1 MKVTYSFSR
10 GRSPHSPA
18 NVAGIPGERLMI
30 GELSIVS
37 VVVGTAFTLGARRYT
52 QYREAMETVG
62 GVLLIAGFALLGYSL
77 ERMSWLP

>member
-1 MKVTYSFSR
+1 MKVTYSSR
-10 GRSPHSPA
+10 GEVAHSPA

-37 VVVGTAFTLGARRYT
+37 VVVGTAFALGARRYT
-52 QYREAMETVG
+52 QYRETLETVG

-77 ERMSWLP
+77 ERMFSLP

>member
-1 MKVTYSFSR
+1 
-10 GRSPHSPA
+10 
-18 NVAGIPGERLMI
+18 MI

-52 QYREAMETVG
+52 RYREAMETVG

-77 ERMSWLP
+77 ERMFWLP